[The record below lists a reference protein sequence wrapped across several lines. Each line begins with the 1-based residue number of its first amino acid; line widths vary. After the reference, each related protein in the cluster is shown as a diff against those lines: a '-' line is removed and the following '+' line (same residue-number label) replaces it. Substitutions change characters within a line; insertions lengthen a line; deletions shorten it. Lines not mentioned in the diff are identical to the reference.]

1 MAENEFNF
9 GSAKDLKPGRYVIIE
24 DIPCR
29 VVSIDTSKP
38 GKHGAAKMRIVAIGI
53 FDGQKKNLLTSSDG
67 DVHMPVINKF
77 NAQVISLS
85 GDTVQLMNKDTFEMF
100 EAYVPEDLKVDVVEG
115 RDVEVME
122 SMGRKAIVRVFK
134 AGE

>member
-1 MAENEFNF
+1 MSEFNF
-9 GSAKDLKPGRYVIIE
+9 GSAKDLKPGRYIIID

-29 VVSIDTSKP
+29 VVSMDTSKP
-38 GKHGAAKMRIVAIGI
+38 GKHGAAKMRLVAIGI

-67 DVHMPVINKF
+67 DVHIPIINKF

-85 GDTVQLMNKDTFEMF
+85 GDTVQLMNKESFEMF
-100 EAYVPEDLKVDVVEG
+100 EAYVPEDLKADVVEG

>member
-1 MAENEFNF
+1 MSEFNF
-9 GSAKDLKPGRYVIIE
+9 GSAKDLKPGRYVIID

-29 VVSIDTSKP
+29 VVSMDTSKP

-67 DVHMPVINKF
+67 DIHIPVINKF

-85 GDTVQLMNKDTFEMF
+85 GDTVQLMNKESFEMF
-100 EAYVPEDLKVDVVEG
+100 EAYVPEDLKADVVEG

>member
-1 MAENEFNF
+1 MSEFNF
-9 GSAKDLKPGRYVIIE
+9 GSAKDLKPGRYVIID

-29 VVSIDTSKP
+29 VVSMDTSKP

-67 DVHMPVINKF
+67 DIHIPVINKF

-100 EAYVPEDLKVDVVEG
+100 EAYVPEDLKADVVEG

>member
-1 MAENEFNF
+1 MSEFNF
-9 GSAKDLKPGRYVIIE
+9 GSAKDLKPGRYVIID

-29 VVSIDTSKP
+29 VVSMDTSKP

-67 DVHMPVINKF
+67 DVHIPVINKF

-100 EAYVPEDLKVDVVEG
+100 EAYVPEDLKADVIEG

-134 AGE
+134 AGD

>member
-1 MAENEFNF
+1 MAEFNFNF
-9 GSAKDLKPGRYVIIE
+9 GSAKDLKPGRYVIID

-29 VVSIDTSKP
+29 VVSIDISKP

-53 FDGQKKNLLTSSDG
+53 FDGQKKNLLTSADG
-67 DVHMPVINKF
+67 DIHVPIINKF

-85 GDTVQLMNKDTFEMF
+85 GDTVQLMNKDTLEMF
-100 EAYVPEDLKVDVVEG
+100 EAYVPEDLKAEITEG
-115 RDVEVME
+115 VDVEVME

-134 AGE
+134 GD

>member
-1 MAENEFNF
+1 MTDFNF
-9 GSAKDLKPGRYVIIE
+9 GSAKDLKPGRYIIIDE
-24 DIPCR
+24 IPCR
-29 VVSIDTSKP
+29 VVSIDVSKP

-53 FDGQKKNLLTSSDG
+53 FDGQKKNYLTSSDG
-67 DVHMPVINKF
+67 EVHVPVINKY
-77 NAQVISLS
+77 NAQVISVT

-100 EAYVPEDLKVDVVEG
+100 QAYVPEDLKAEVVEG

-134 AGE
+134 GD

>member
-1 MAENEFNF
+1 MMSEFNF
-9 GSAKDLKPGRYVIIE
+9 GSAKDLKPGRYIIIE

-29 VVSIDTSKP
+29 VVSIDISKP

-67 DVHMPVINKF
+67 EVHVPIINKY
-77 NAQVISLS
+77 NAQVISVS

-100 EAYVPEDLKVDVVEG
+100 EAYVPEDLKADVVEG

-134 AGE
+134 GD

>member
-1 MAENEFNF
+1 MSEFNF
-9 GSAKDLKPGRYVIIE
+9 GSAKDLKPGRYVIID

-29 VVSIDTSKP
+29 VVSMGTSKP

-67 DVHMPVINKF
+67 DIHIPVINKF

-85 GDTVQLMNKDTFEMF
+85 GDTVQLMNKESFEMF
-100 EAYVPEDLKVDVVEG
+100 EAYVPEDLKADVVEG

>member
-1 MAENEFNF
+1 MAEGEFNF
-9 GSAKDLKPGRYVIIE
+9 GSAKDLKPGRYVIIDE
-24 DIPCR
+24 IPCR
-29 VVSIDTSKP
+29 IVSIDTSKP
-38 GKHGAAKMRIVAIGI
+38 GKHRAAKMRIVAIGI

-67 DVHMPVINKF
+67 DIHIPVINKF